1 MNPILAA
8 IAAATVV
15 LLAAGAF
22 CTWKVLTRIGQA
34 VQHLEEHLEQ
44 PGGILDGPVELTDG
58 QAEEFRAS
66 LTREGFF
73 APNPR
78 EGS

>member
-34 VQHLEEHLEQ
+34 VQHLEEHLVQ
-44 PGGILDGPVELTDG
+44 PEGIIEPRDLDDDQV
-58 QAEEFRAS
+58 
-66 LTREGFF
+66 REIRSAMDRDGFF
-73 APNPR
+73 APNLR